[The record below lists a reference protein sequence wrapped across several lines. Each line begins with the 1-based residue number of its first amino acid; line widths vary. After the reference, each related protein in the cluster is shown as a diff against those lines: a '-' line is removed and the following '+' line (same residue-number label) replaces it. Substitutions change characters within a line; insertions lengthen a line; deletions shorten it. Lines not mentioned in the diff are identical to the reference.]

1 MPPFFTCILI
11 FYRIFTKKSRNIF
24 TKRVKY
30 TIIIFADFS
39 ENKTKEKKDLIKL
52 ARYLKEFKLN
62 VTIGPICKLTEAIFE
77 LIVPLVMAEIIDV
90 GIKNSDESYIW
101 RHGIILIILAVC
113 GLGFA
118 LVCQYMASV
127 ASQGV
132 GTRLRADLYA
142 HINTLSFKEL
152 DKLGT
157 AAMVTRITND
167 VNQVQ
172 TAVAMLIRLV
182 VRAPFLVIGATIMS
196 FSISPRLSLIFFGA
210 MAAIVLVMTPVMK
223 ATVKLFK
230 KQQKSLDGI
239 SRITRENLSGVRV
252 VRAFAR
258 QDYEKKRFEA
268 EAEEY
273 RVFAVKAGRIN
284 AVLNPAIFIAVNV
297 AYLLIVWL
305 GGGFT
310 DAGIDGLTQGK
321 VIALVN
327 YMTQISLALVV
338 VANLVTIF
346 TKAAA
351 SSARINEIFEMK
363 SSLEYPE
370 TSPKTDENAP
380 FVEFDKVNF
389 SYSGEENSLENISF
403 TLKKGETL
411 GIIGGTGSGKT
422 TLANLLGRFYDVS
435 SGAVKIGGADV
446 RDYPAEE
453 LRAKIAVVPQK
464 TELLSGTLRYN
475 MTLGRTDISDEQ
487 IYRALETA
495 QAKEFTDGLEGGLEA
510 KVLQGGKNFSGGQK
524 QRLAIARA
532 VAKGADIIIFDD
544 SSSALDYSTDA
555 KLRKALG
562 EMADITCVIISQR
575 PNSIRHADKIIV
587 LDDGQAVGIGTHD
600 ELLKTCGVYR
610 EICKSTGD
618 YSE

>member
-1 MPPFFTCILI
+1 M
-11 FYRIFTKKSRNIF
+11 
-24 TKRVKY
+24 
-30 TIIIFADFS
+30 
-39 ENKTKEKKDLIKL
+39 IKL
-52 ARYLKEFKLN
+52 ARYLKDFKLN

-90 GIKNSDESYIW
+90 GIKNGDEGYIW
-101 RHGIILIILAVC
+101 QHGVILIILAVC

-132 GTRLRADLYA
+132 GTRLRSDLYA
-142 HINTLSFKEL
+142 HINTLSYKEL

-157 AAMVTRITND
+157 AAMVTRISND

-210 MAAIVLVMTPVMK
+210 MAAIVLVMVPVMK

-258 QDYEKKRFEA
+258 QDYEKERFEE

-284 AVLNPAIFIAVNV
+284 AVLNPAIFVAVNV

-338 VANLVTIF
+338 VANLVTVF

-351 SSARINEIFEMK
+351 SAARINEVFDMK

-380 FVEFDKVNF
+380 IVEFDKVNF

-411 GIIGGTGSGKT
+411 GIIGGTGSGKS
-422 TLANLLGRFYDVS
+422 TLANLLCRFYDVS
-435 SGAVKIGGADV
+435 SGAVKISGADV
-446 RDYPAEE
+446 REYPAEA
-453 LRAKIAVVPQK
+453 LRGKIAVVPQK
-464 TELLSGTLRYN
+464 TELLSGSLRYN
-475 MTLGRTDISDEQ
+475 MTLGRTDIPDER
-487 IYRALETA
+487 IYKALEIA
-495 QAKEFTDGLEGGLEA
+495 QAKEFTDNLEGGLDA

-532 VAKGADIIIFDD
+532 VAKGSDIIIFDD

-562 EMADITCVIISQR
+562 EMEDITCVIISQR

-600 ELLKTCGVYR
+600 ELLKSCEVYR

>member
-1 MPPFFTCILI
+1 M
-11 FYRIFTKKSRNIF
+11 
-24 TKRVKY
+24 
-30 TIIIFADFS
+30 
-39 ENKTKEKKDLIKL
+39 IKL
-52 ARYLKEFKLN
+52 ARYLKEFKIN
-62 VTIGPICKLTEAIFE
+62 VIIGPICKLTEAIFE
-77 LIVPLVMAEIIDV
+77 LIVPLVMAQIIDV
-90 GIKNSDESYIW
+90 GIKNGDEGYIW
-101 RHGIILIILAVC
+101 QHGVILIILAVC

-132 GTRLRADLYA
+132 GTRLRSDLYA
-142 HINTLSFKEL
+142 HINTLSYKEL

-157 AAMVTRITND
+157 AAMVTRVTND

-196 FSISPRLSLIFFGA
+196 FSISPRLSLIFLGA
-210 MAAIVLVMTPVMK
+210 MAAIVLVMVPVMK

-258 QDYEKKRFEA
+258 QDYEKARFEA

-273 RVFAVKAGRIN
+273 RAFAVKAGRIN
-284 AVLNPAIFIAVNV
+284 AVLNPAIFIVVNV

-351 SSARINEIFEMK
+351 SAARINEIFDMK
-363 SSLEYPE
+363 SSLEYPKA
-370 TSPKTDENAP
+370 SPKTDENAP
-380 FVEFDKVNF
+380 IVEFDNVNF
-389 SYSGEENSLENISF
+389 SYSGEENSLENITF

-422 TLANLLGRFYDVS
+422 TLANLLCRFYDVS

-446 RDYPAEE
+446 REYPAEA
-453 LRAKIAVVPQK
+453 LRGKIAVVPQK
-464 TELLSGTLRYN
+464 TELLSGSLRYN
-475 MTLGRTDISDEQ
+475 MTLGRTDIPDER
-487 IYRALETA
+487 IYKALEIA
-495 QAKEFTDGLEGGLEA
+495 QAKEFTDNLEGGLDA

-532 VAKGADIIIFDD
+532 VAKGSDIIIFDD

-562 EMADITCVIISQR
+562 EMEDITCVIISQR

-600 ELLKTCGVYR
+600 ELLKTCEVYR

>member
-1 MPPFFTCILI
+1 M
-11 FYRIFTKKSRNIF
+11 
-24 TKRVKY
+24 
-30 TIIIFADFS
+30 
-39 ENKTKEKKDLIKL
+39 IKL

-62 VTIGPICKLTEAIFE
+62 VTIGPLCKLTEAIFE

-90 GIKNSDESYIW
+90 GIKNGDKGYIW
-101 RHGIILIILAVC
+101 QHGVILIILAVC

-132 GTRLRADLYA
+132 GTRLRSDLYA
-142 HINTLSFKEL
+142 HINTLSFREL

-157 AAMVTRITND
+157 AAMVTRISND

-172 TAVAMLIRLV
+172 VAVAMLIRLV

-196 FSISPRLSLIFFGA
+196 FSISPRLSLIFLGA
-210 MAAIVLVMTPVMK
+210 MAAIVLVMVPVMK

-258 QDYEKKRFEA
+258 QDYEKERFEA

-273 RVFAVKAGRIN
+273 RAFAVKAGRIN
-284 AVLNPAIFIAVNV
+284 AVLNPAIFVAVNA

-338 VANLVTIF
+338 VANLVTVF

-351 SSARINEIFEMK
+351 SAARINEVFDMK

-380 FVEFDKVNF
+380 IVEFDKVNF

-422 TLANLLGRFYDVS
+422 TLANLLCRFYDVS
-435 SGAVKIGGADV
+435 SGAVKISGADV
-446 RDYPAEE
+446 REYPAEA
-453 LRAKIAVVPQK
+453 LRGKIAVVPQK
-464 TELLSGTLRYN
+464 TELLSGSLRYN
-475 MTLGRTDISDEQ
+475 MTLGRTDIPDER
-487 IYRALETA
+487 IYKALEIA
-495 QAKEFTDGLEGGLEA
+495 QAKEFTDNLDGGLDA

-532 VAKGADIIIFDD
+532 VAKGSDIIIFDD

-562 EMADITCVIISQR
+562 EMEDITCVIISQR

-587 LDDGQAVGIGTHD
+587 LDDGQAVGMGTHD
-600 ELLKTCGVYR
+600 ELLKTCEVYR

>member
-1 MPPFFTCILI
+1 M
-11 FYRIFTKKSRNIF
+11 K
-24 TKRVKY
+24 
-30 TIIIFADFS
+30 
-39 ENKTKEKKDLIKL
+39 KL
-52 ARYLKEFKLN
+52 ARYLKEFKIN
-62 VTIGPICKLTEAIFE
+62 VIIGPICKLTEAIFE
-77 LIVPLVMAEIIDV
+77 LIVPLVMAQIIDV
-90 GIKNSDESYIW
+90 GIKNGDESYIW
-101 RHGIILIILAVC
+101 QHGIILIILAVC

-132 GTRLRADLYA
+132 GTRLRSDLYA
-142 HINTLSFKEL
+142 HINTLSYKEL
-152 DKLGT
+152 DRLGT

-210 MAAIVLVMTPVMK
+210 MAAIVLVMVPVMK

-258 QDYEKKRFEA
+258 QDYEKERFEA

-273 RVFAVKAGRIN
+273 RAFAVKAGRIN

-310 DAGIDGLTQGK
+310 NAGIDGLTQGK

-351 SSARINEIFEMK
+351 SSARINEIFDMK

-370 TSPKTDENAP
+370 ASPKTDENAP
-380 FVEFDKVNF
+380 IVEFDSVNF

-422 TLANLLGRFYDVS
+422 TLANLIGRFYDAS

-446 RDYPAEE
+446 REYPAEE

-475 MTLGRTDISDEQ
+475 MTLGRTDIPDEQ
-487 IYRALETA
+487 IYKALEIA
-495 QAKEFTDGLEGGLEA
+495 QAKEFTESLEGGLEA

-562 EMADITCVIISQR
+562 EMTDITCVIISQR

-600 ELLKTCGVYR
+600 ELLKTCAVYR

>member
-1 MPPFFTCILI
+1 M
-11 FYRIFTKKSRNIF
+11 
-24 TKRVKY
+24 
-30 TIIIFADFS
+30 
-39 ENKTKEKKDLIKL
+39 IKL

-273 RVFAVKAGRIN
+273 RAFAVKAGRIN

-487 IYRALETA
+487 IYKALETA